1 MGGGVLTRSG
11 LALGRLATIVR
22 TIVDELGDERAAM
35 IDTIDPT
42 PLSTASIAQVHLAR
56 LDLTQA
62 LTLTLTRTLAL
73 TLKVHLARL
82 VSGERVVLKVQH
94 PEVAA

>member
-1 MGGGVLTRSG
+1 M
-11 LALGRLATIVR
+11 GRLATIVR

-35 IDTIDPT
+35 IDTVDPT

-56 LDLTQA
+56 LDLTLTLTLTLA
-62 LTLTLTRTLAL
+62 LTLTLTLTLTLAL